1 MLQLARWW
9 FVFLV
14 LGTVVVLAWTVQAGA
29 GAAAAAA
36 GGAEEKVEKKKTSGG
51 VAGGKE
57 ADHGNQRR
65 EVYMV
70 LVVGEPVVA
79 YKGGLPGLTGTAELF
94 MTRRWRKSRHHR
106 AANATDLV
114 HKYTTYLKRKQD
126 ELLDNFFKK
135 SSSNSSS
142 RPSYT
147 KLYSYH
153 HIVNGFAVELTAEE
167 AELLAKD
174 PGVVQV
180 EKSYRVQKATVH
192 TPYYLQLPQGIWAQE
207 GGYLGAGEN
216 IVIGLVDTGID
227 PTHPSFSTLGQK
239 PYGPLTSYQGKCEVA
254 PEFPLGS
261 CNGKIIGAQHFAAA
275 ASKDGVFNATLYF
288 ASPLDGDGHGSHTA
302 STAAGNHGVPVTVNG
317 AFYGNASGM
326 APRAR
331 IAVYKALYRL
341 IGGFIPDVIAA
352 CDQAVAD
359 GVDILSLSLGPNS
372 PPGGSI
378 STFLNIL
385 DVALLNAVKANVL
398 VVQAAG
404 NGGPYDQTVTSFS
417 PWIITVGAGVDDR
430 SYPNT
435 LTLGNTT
442 VLPGTLL
449 APPTKGP
456 FLYNLI
462 SANDAT
468 QGPGNP
474 LYTPSDCQLASLF
487 NKLLVQGKL
496 MICTYSFNFIFG
508 GASMRQVVLLDY
520 YSRLTTRDAN
530 GIAVRFG
537 AQAKIGGGQIANYS
551 GQAQQVALFSS
562 RGPDIKDFNF
572 NQADILK
579 PNVLAPGYLI
589 WGAWTPIGIDNPDY
603 IGQRWAMISGTSMAT
618 PHVAGLAALLKEKY
632 PLWSP
637 AALASA
643 MVTTADVQDSRGV
656 PLQAQEVSAG
666 STPLLQNATPFD
678 MGGGALNV
686 NAALNPGI
694 IFDAGEAD
702 YVAFLCTA
710 EGATPQ
716 QVFASTGGVC
726 PTVPGRP
733 IDLNTPSITLAS
745 LNGTQV
751 LSRTVTNIASNVERY
766 TITWTSPADVA
777 VTITPV
783 TFTIGSSGQLQSQ
796 RITFTLQA
804 TGAST
809 LSSFGQVT
817 FAGDLGHQI
826 HIPISITNKSLK

>member
-1 MLQLARWW
+1 MTLNKVKFHNDAMLMTL
-9 FVFLV
+9 
-14 LGTVVVLAWTVQAGA
+14 
-29 GAAAAAA
+29 
-36 GGAEEKVEKKKTSGG
+36 
-51 VAGGKE
+51 
-57 ADHGNQRR
+57 RR

-70 LVVGEPVVA
+70 LVVGEPVVV
-79 YKGGLPGLTGTAELF
+79 YKGGLPGLTGTAEL
-94 MTRRWRKSRHHR
+94 
-106 AANATDLV
+106 AVNATDLV
-114 HKYTTYLKRKQD
+114 HKYTTYLTRKQD

-167 AELLAKD
+167 ADLLAKD

-180 EKSYRVQKATVH
+180 QKSYRVQKATVH

-227 PTHPSFSTLGQK
+227 PTHPSFSSMGQK
-239 PYGPLTSYQGKCEVA
+239 PYGPLTSYHGKCEVA

-302 STAAGNHGVPVTVNG
+302 STAAGNHGVPVIVNG
-317 AFYGNASGM
+317 VFYGNASGM

-385 DVALLNAVKANVL
+385 DVALLNAVKASVL

-462 SANDAT
+462 SANDAM
-468 QGPGNP
+468 QGQGNP

-508 GASMRQVVLLDY
+508 GASMQQVVSTLEALGAAGLVMVVESDVAGSKFDPIPFTMPGIVIIDAMNSEVLLDY
-520 YSRLTTRDAN
+520 YSKLTTRDAN
-530 GIAVRFG
+530 GIAVQFG

-589 WGAWTPIGIDNPDY
+589 WGAWTPIGIDNPNY

-656 PLQAQEVSAG
+656 PLQAQEVSGG

-694 IFDAGEAD
+694 IFDAGIQD
-702 YVAFLCTA
+702 YINFLC
-710 EGATPQ
+710 ATSGITPR
-716 QVFASTGGVC
+716 QVSASTGRLC
-726 PTVPGRP
+726 PKTLGRST
-733 IDLNTPSITLAS
+733 DLNIPSITISNLQ
-745 LNGTQV
+745 GTRV
-751 LSRTVTNIASNVERY
+751 IPRTVKNISPKPETY
-766 TITWTSPADVA
+766 TITWISPADVA
-777 VTITPV
+777 VTVKPTS
-783 TFTIGSSGQLQSQ
+783 FTAGIGQLQLQ
-796 RITFTLQA
+796 QITFTLRA
-804 TGAST
+804 TRAST
-809 LSSFGQVT
+809 ATSFGLVT
-817 FAGDLGHQI
+817 FTGHLGHSI
-826 HIPISITNKSLK
+826 HIPISILNKSLT